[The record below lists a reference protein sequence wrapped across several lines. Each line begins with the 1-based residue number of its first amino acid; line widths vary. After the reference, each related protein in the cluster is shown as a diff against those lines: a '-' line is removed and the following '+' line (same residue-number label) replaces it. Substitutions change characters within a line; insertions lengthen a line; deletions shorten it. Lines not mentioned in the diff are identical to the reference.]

1 MRELKFLMLVG
12 YWILLIGGLIS
23 LGLGTYYRFVQFDDF
38 KLWQGSMGLGIAI
51 LTVSGVLA
59 FLRRRVG

>member
-1 MRELKFLMLVG
+1 MRELKFLMVVG
-12 YWILLIGGLIS
+12 YWILLIGGLVS
-23 LGLGTYYRFVQFDDF
+23 LVLGTYYRFVQFDDF
-38 KLWQGSMGLGIAI
+38 KLWQGAMGLGIAI